1 MRDRF
6 GRFRGVMM
14 VSPAPA
20 TSDVTE
26 SVRGSDE
33 TSFPLW
39 FESEPMLLLNSVTL
53 FF

>member
-6 GRFRGVMM
+6 GRFRRVMM
-14 VSPAPA
+14 VSPDPA

-26 SVRGSDE
+26 SVRGRDE

-39 FESEPMLLLNSVTL
+39 LESESMLLLNYVTL